1 MVDTRRA
8 VIQAMENISPSQDP
22 ETRNHLLN
30 VGLKEMIRW
39 FTLAAR
45 VIVNK
50 KIQLPKQTLTFMQK
64 HHAALQQLANTNVD
78 DTTKRQLI
86 LKPGGSGF
94 LGGVM
99 IRSLLRWDGK
109 KTVRK
114 FNKSPPKKRA
124 VRQAPAKRRAVRR
137 SPAKKR
143 PTRKSPVK
151 LRTTRNLGS
160 TKKPKRKTAP
170 KINDRF
176 VTKRRQRRPVR
187 PLSPTPS
194 PPSFSQRLTSTP
206 LSTRSSLSSRQ
217 LSFTPM
223 SSASMT
229 PHAISPVVS
238 PWSSVNQSTQGSFSP
253 TSHDS
258 TRRKSSSSSSSY
270 TSGSSTSGSSTS
282 GSSTSGSSLS
292 SLSSTG
298 SSTSGSSTSGS
309 STSRTSTSRSRSSR
323 SRSSRSRSS
332 RSRSSRSRSS
342 RSRSSLSTSL
352 KQLGNWS
359 GLGSSPSS
367 LKTPSP
373 IRQWGV
379 DMTPQHQYSSSSSSS
394 GSSGSSTLRFVPL
407 NG

>member
-253 TSHDS
+253 TSHSS

-270 TSGSSTSGSSTS
+270 TSGSSTSGMSYTSGSSTS
-282 GSSTSGSSLS
+282 GSSTSGL
-292 SLSSTG
+292 
-298 SSTSGSSTSGS
+298 STSGSSTSGS
-309 STSRTSTSRSRSSR
+309 STSRTSTSR